1 MKQEMQSEV
10 SKKIKKIKRKISE
23 KASAASKKESEKK
36 SNYRSNPYSKKE
48 KEDQKKPAMDTLNL
62 LSASGKQDRPKT
74 SARNVAPSPRQTP
87 GTGAGKE
94 VLFEN

>member
-1 MKQEMQSEV
+1 
-10 SKKIKKIKRKISE
+10 
-23 KASAASKKESEKK
+23 
-36 SNYRSNPYSKKE
+36 
-48 KEDQKKPAMDTLNL
+48 MDTLNL